1 MDAPVPLSTAP
12 HARMTQLAEAVRAQR
27 PELMAALLGVETHTT
42 AVTELD
48 WVLAAL
54 TPGPMTG
61 WLSQRRGIGTVF
73 AATPATLPLY
83 STLLFALAP
92 ALAGNRVVARPASA
106 SRDCVRLLYALA
118 AEAGLP
124 VELVDQPWDEFA
136 ASAADHADGMV
147 YCGSAEH
154 AAQLDQALPHR
165 VRLICQGPGVCA
177 AVVTDTAD
185 IQAAAESVIATRI
198 FNSSQDCMATERVYV
213 HHAVYPEFIDALLA
227 AAGRV
232 RTGPNADPET
242 QLGPPLLT
250 GLIDRWLADLAS
262 HSTVLREPE
271 HDGPAWGLAIVETAA
286 DAPIVLEEKY
296 CPILPVVSY
305 RNDRDLAEM
314 LALGDYALGMSVFG
328 SALPIFGTLD
338 FGHVAVNSTL
348 YEHEDAWSAFGGH
361 RRTTLIR
368 GPGLRRTGPVLVP
381 YALTDPQ

>member
-1 MDAPVPLSTAP
+1 MA
-12 HARMTQLAEAVRAQR
+12 QLAEAVRAQR
-27 PELMAALLGVETHTT
+27 SELTTALLEVETQAT

-54 TPGPMTG
+54 TPGPATR
-61 WLSQRRGIGTVF
+61 WLSQRQGIGTVF

-106 SRDCVRLLYALA
+106 SRDCAHLLYALA
-118 AEAGLP
+118 AEAGLA
-124 VELVDQPWDEFA
+124 VELVDQPWGEFA
-136 ASAADHADGMV
+136 ASAAEHADGMV

-154 AAQLDQALPHR
+154 AARLDQDLPDR

-177 AVVTDTAD
+177 VVVTDTAD

-213 HHAVYPEFIDALLA
+213 HHAVYPDFIDALLA

-232 RTGPNADPET
+232 RIGANADPDT
-242 QLGPPLLT
+242 QLGPLLLS
-250 GLIDRWLADLAS
+250 GLTDRWLADPAG
-262 HSTVLREPE
+262 HGTVLRAPD
-271 HDGPAWGLAIVETAA
+271 HDGRVCGLGIIEAAA

-305 RNDRDLAEM
+305 RGDGDLAEM
-314 LALGDYALGMSVFG
+314 LALGDYALGLTVFG
-328 SALPIFGTLD
+328 AGLPVFGTLD
-338 FGHVAVNSTL
+338 FCHVAVNSAL

-361 RRTTLIR
+361 RRTTVVR
-368 GPGLRRTGPVLVP
+368 GLGRRRTGPVLVP
-381 YALTDPQ
+381 YALTDPL